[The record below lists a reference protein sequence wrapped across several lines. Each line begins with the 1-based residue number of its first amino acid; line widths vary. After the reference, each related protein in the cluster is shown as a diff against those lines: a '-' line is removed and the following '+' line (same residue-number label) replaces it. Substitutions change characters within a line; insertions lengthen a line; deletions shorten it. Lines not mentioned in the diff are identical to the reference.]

1 MRKLTIPSIFTAVDK
16 FSGPVDKMS
25 KNASASFHRMDRNMR
40 KMSKRY
46 GDMSKKSAIASAAI
60 IAPLGLLANE
70 AVKFEDKMADVAKTT
85 GLAGSNLISL
95 GDDIRKMSENTRTG
109 VSDLVKIAEIGGQLG
124 VTEGLREFIDSA
136 DKFNVALGGDFS
148 GGVEEAVSQVGKI
161 KNLFEETRGLKI
173 DEVITRAGSAINT
186 LGAIGSGTSANI
198 TEFILSVGAMP
209 DALKPSIEK
218 TAALGTFLEEVGIDA
233 KRGASGFSNF
243 LMIASRDVGSFASQM
258 KITSKEAKDLLNND
272 PTKFASK
279 FAETFKGI
287 TGDDLGKKLKSFK
300 LNSNEVV
307 KVIGALSTGTEN
319 LTKLNN
325 ASIDSFKKGTSILDE
340 FNTKNNT
347 TAARMAKVK
356 NQFLSLSVDLG
367 NVLIPV
373 INDLMTS
380 LMPVIKGFASWAR
393 DNKGTVAMIAKLA
406 LGIGAL
412 TGAFSLV
419 TGAISLGAKAM
430 GLLNTAFFMSPIGWV
445 VAGIAAIATASYFLY
460 KEITKV
466 SDAQQLQND
475 ILEKAKERSL
485 DQRVEVA
492 LLFKTLNKAKIGTSE
507 YTDAVSKLEQMQPG
521 ITKQYNLQSEA
532 LRDLDGAQKS
542 LMGNLMKLAKEEVMA
557 EMMKDKMRSAMDRQ
571 DKGVTLMDKLVAFS
585 NFGGVGVSGEDIM
598 NLEINKLNKE
608 AGMLGSQLAESKLQT
623 ANPVKAQNTATNE
636 TIKQTTENVVLDFI
650 NMPSFMKVSS
660 SKKGDLKQPST
671 GSTKQN

>member
-186 LGAIGSGTSANI
+186 LGSKGAGTSANI
-198 TEFILSVGAMP
+198 TDFILRLGAMP
-209 DALKPSIEK
+209 DALKPSIQG
-218 TAALGTFLEEVGIDA
+218 TAALGTFLEEVGITSE
-233 KRGASGFSNF
+233 RGASGLSK
-243 LMIASRDVGSFASQM
+243 LLLVASRDMGGFAKQM
-258 KITSKEAKDLLNND
+258 KITQKEAKVLLQND
-272 PTKFASK
+272 PTEFTKRFS
-279 FAETFKGI
+279 ETFKGLEP
-287 TGDDLGKKLKSFK
+287 DKLGKKLKS
-300 LNSNEVV
+300 LGVNSQEAIKVV
-307 KVIGALSTGTEN
+307 GALGSNTKRLTELQGYSN
-319 LTKLNN
+319 K
-325 ASIDSFKKGTSILDE
+325 AFKDGTSLLEE

-393 DNKGTVAMIAKLA
+393 DNKGTVALIAKLA
-406 LGIGAL
+406 LGIGVL

-475 ILEKAKERSL
+475 VLEKAKERSL

-492 LLFKTLNKAKIGTSE
+492 LLFKTLNKAKIGTDE

-571 DKGVTLMDKLVAFS
+571 DKGVTLMDKAIAFS
-585 NFGGVGVSGEDIM
+585 NFGFGVSGEDIM